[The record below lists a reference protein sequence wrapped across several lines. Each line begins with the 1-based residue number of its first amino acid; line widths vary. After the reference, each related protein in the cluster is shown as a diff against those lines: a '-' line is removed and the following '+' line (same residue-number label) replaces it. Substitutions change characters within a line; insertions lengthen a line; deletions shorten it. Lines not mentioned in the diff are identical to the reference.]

1 MPANSTIIT
10 LSDDLYAYLA
20 QNQSKYQDI
29 LLQTIE
35 TIAQQQGNSRAIT
48 LEDWTTY
55 LQNTL
60 GKESEFFTKFDQFE
74 AFSQGF
80 ILEALAEHQSKTASE
95 AETKTPET
103 VDVLSF
109 VKEKVMK
116 KLSDL
121 RKVFSQKFEMLK
133 LLYLNHSFN
142 NKIQSIIDPFSA
154 PNSGASS
161 KMNDQA
167 KDQTQALSALDVVI
181 NHGLTELPNDRIL
194 VEACQQPIE
203 NLLPSGQHP
212 EPPTHVKHVPEHKLA
227 KNQPGPDDLP
237 GTKTIA
243 HYLEQGNTDAE
254 ASAGG
259 DSKQSQSPSQ

>member
-1 MPANSTIIT
+1 MCGPRTVTSDTLQEKGVPANSTIIT
-10 LSDDLYAYLA
+10 LSEDLYTYLT

-29 LLQTIE
+29 LLKTVE

-116 KLSDL
+116 KLSDF
-121 RKVFSQKFEMLK
+121 RKRAFSQKFEMLK
-133 LLYLNHSFN
+133 LLYLNRSFN
-142 NKIQSIIDPFSA
+142 NKIQSIIHPFSA

-167 KDQTQALSALDVVI
+167 EDQTQALSALDVVI

-194 VEACQQPIE
+194 VEACRAATYRESFAQWTTPRTSYSRQTRSRAQAGE
-203 NLLPSGQHP
+203 K
-212 EPPTHVKHVPEHKLA
+212 PTR
-227 KNQPGPDDLP
+227 
-237 GTKTIA
+237 T
-243 HYLEQGNTDAE
+243 
-254 ASAGG
+254 
-259 DSKQSQSPSQ
+259 